1 MFQRVR
7 FRELFSMLYFF
18 KAESIQSMLTLV
30 LQVMRSLGQNPTD
43 AEVQDMINEVDMDG
57 RLEI

>member
-1 MFQRVR
+1 
-7 FRELFSMLYFF
+7 MLYFF